1 MDPAVQMDRFQYF
14 RLLAQL
20 EVVAV
25 GTKIPEVVAVNL
37 GDLGAEKDLGEEP
50 IPRELELPIK
60 DLLEDWVF
68 LT

>member
-1 MDPAVQMDRFQYF
+1 MGPAVQMDRFQYF

-20 EVVAV
+20 EAVAV
-25 GTKIPEVVAVNL
+25 EIKIPQAVAEKMV
-37 GDLGAEKDLGEEP
+37 DLGAEKALDGEQ
-50 IPRELELPIK
+50 ILRELELPIK